1 MAEKFGLQPDQ
12 RIPGRLA
19 LTRGSLPVEVGTH
32 HAPTGDAELGSYGTD
47 GVASVHA
54 VFFRSSRYAACAVG
68 QDRRPRLGPLSCD
81 TRASPFSKR
90 RDSRRRRRWDPRPS
104 MLGHPASRLSGD
116 WLRSRRLLRLSS
128 RHGRPGRRGGACATI
143 AKAGRRVDGRRADGR
158 RPPRRQFEP
167 GRPTLITRVRRWS
180 SCRPRYRRRSVR
192 RSARKPARHGFARL
206 SARGRLPER
215 QARDADA
222 PQHAFGGATRNPS
235 VPKADGRR
243 STHPRRRR

>member
-116 WLRSRRLLRLSS
+116 LLRFSS
-128 RHGRPGRRGGACATI
+128 MSSTKTGPAPRTVKSQVRNSATSMQTF
-143 AKAGRRVDGRRADGR
+143 
-158 RPPRRQFEP
+158 PPRP
-167 GRPTLITRVRRWS
+167 ISRPKT
-180 SCRPRYRRRSVR
+180 
-192 RSARKPARHGFARL
+192 ARL
-206 SARGRLPER
+206 RGSPE
-215 QARDADA
+215 
-222 PQHAFGGATRNPS
+222 NPVAS
-235 VPKADGRR
+235 SSP
-243 STHPRRRR
+243 